1 MKIEK
6 DLNYECIEPEL
17 GQELWQYDCPVVES
31 DFKTKLMNHLTL
43 CQKCNQIRE
52 LDSVLANGL
61 SNGTLQIKKPVY
73 TTPAKRYAT
82 RFVASLG
89 SMAIAAGLVLI
100 FMLPIQ
106 SNVMQVDRGIA
117 DSGFFA
123 PVASEVITGG
133 KVNLAWAPIKSATG
147 YILRLET
154 AEGDWQWSAKTD
166 KNRIIVE
173 HLPAESNITAYLKS
187 IPGDLSPIGGWSISF
202 RHGSFSEFAQFRVKN
217 SAVFARILIVFGLFS
232 AGSLF
237 LLRWKKVNS

>member
-1 MKIEK
+1 MRIENY
-6 DLNYECIEPEL
+6 LHYECIEPEL
-17 GQELWQYDCPVVES
+17 GQELWQYDHPVV
-31 DFKTKLMNHLTL
+31 DPDLKTKLGNHLTL

-73 TTPAKRYAT
+73 TLPAKRYAT
-82 RFVASLG
+82 RFVASMG
-89 SMAIAAGLVLI
+89 SMAIAAGLVLM

-106 SNVMQVDRGIA
+106 KNVNQVDRGLA
-117 DSGFFA
+117 ESGFLM
-123 PVASEVITGG
+123 PIDSEVITGG
-133 KVNLAWAPIKSATG
+133 KVNLAWAPVKNAAG
-147 YILRLET
+147 YILRMET
-154 AEGDWQWSAKTD
+154 SESDWQWSTKTD
-166 KNRIIVE
+166 KNRIIVD
-173 HLPAESNITAYLKS
+173 HLPAHSNITAYLKS

-237 LLRWKKVNS
+237 LLRWKKANS

>member
-1 MKIEK
+1 MGIKNY
-6 DLNYECIEPEL
+6 LNFECIEPEL
-17 GQELWQYDCPVVES
+17 GQELWQYDCPEV
-31 DFKTKLMNHLTL
+31 DPDLKTKLGNHLTL

-52 LDSVLANGL
+52 LDSVLASGL

-73 TTPAKRYAT
+73 ASPVKRYAT
-82 RFVASLG
+82 RFVASMG
-89 SMAIAAGLVLI
+89 TMAIAAGLVLM

-106 SNVMQVDRGIA
+106 ENANQVDRGL
-117 DSGFFA
+117 DKSGFFM
-123 PVASEVITGG
+123 PVDSEVITGG
-133 KVNLAWAPIKSATG
+133 KVNLAWAPVKRATG
-147 YILRLET
+147 YLLRLES
-154 AEGDWQWSAKTD
+154 AEGDWQHSVKTD
-166 KNRIIVE
+166 KNRIMIP

-237 LLRWKKVNS
+237 LLRWKKANS